1 VVSYWRPGMATAAPA
16 KRATEATEKR
26 ILTVEGEATNFTKKG
41 RLKGVREKV
50 LVAGKIEAAVG
61 ILKRVWATEVEESV
75 TAS

>member
-1 VVSYWRPGMATAAPA
+1 MATAAPA

-26 ILTVEGEATNFTKKG
+26 ILTVDGEATNFTKKVSFE
-41 RLKGVREKV
+41 RVRESV
-50 LVAGKIEAAVG
+50 LIVGKIEAAVG